1 MSKPLLRI
9 GTRGSAL
16 AMWQAQHVERQLR
29 LQHPDLETR
38 IVPISTVGDTDKTT
52 PLSTLGG
59 KGVFVRGLE
68 EALTE
73 NIIDIAVHSL
83 KDVTSQSMAGLGFFA
98 FLTPESVQDTLV
110 TKSDCFLDFAKKTIV
125 EDVTGLRSFDPGK
138 TREPQPKNAQS
149 DYPKASSEKFHDQ
162 PHDVLAA
169 LPHGCLVGTG
179 SLRRIALLRKL
190 RPDIQPIPIRGN
202 IETRMQKVC
211 SGELS
216 AILLSEAGLL
226 RMGVLPGLTHHPLSP
241 DSFVPAPGQG
251 VIVVQGR
258 ETDMWLRQ
266 QAQSLSDPAQTLIS
280 QTQLALLQQLGF
292 DCQDPFG
299 IWSSPTTQGL
309 SHRVFL
315 EDSRREGR
323 YYHFETSAPAT
334 SEELATWVTTQLR
347 RQT

>member
-1 MSKPLLRI
+1 MKWPKLTNGWHTAWHHMSKPILRI

-29 LQHPDLETR
+29 LQHPDLDTV

-83 KDVTSQSMAGLGFFA
+83 KDVTSQSMDGLAFFA
-98 FLTPESVQDTLV
+98 FLTPESVQDALV
-110 TKSDCFLDFAKKTIV
+110 TKTDFSLGEAEREIIESVK
-125 EDVTGLRSFDPGK
+125 GLRPFDP
-138 TREPQPKNAQS
+138 EKNAL
-149 DYPKASSEKFHDQ
+149 DPNTVTEA
-162 PHDVLAA
+162 LAK
-169 LPHGCLVGTG
+169 LPYGCRVGTG

-190 RPDIQPIPIRGN
+190 RPDIQAIPIRGN
-202 IETRMQKVC
+202 IETRMSKVC

-241 DSFVPAPGQG
+241 ESFVPAPGQG
-251 VIVVQGR
+251 VIVIQGR
-258 ETDMWLRQ
+258 TQDLLIQKQVQ
-266 QAQSLSDPAQTLIS
+266 QISDPAQTLIS
-280 QTQLALLQQLGF
+280 QTHLALLQHLGF

-299 IWSSPTTQGL
+299 IWSYPTKQGL
-309 SHRVFL
+309 SHQVFL
-315 EDSRREGR
+315 ENSSQEGR

-334 SEELATWVTTQLR
+334 SQELATWVATHLPR
-347 RQT
+347 PYA